1 MKTKSVIFYGMRGK
15 QAIQSGMFVY
25 VGLEERVPQDHFL
38 RPIKVLADTALRAM
52 DSDLERLYSRNGRP
66 SVPPEQLLKASL
78 LQVLFGIRSER
89 QLVEHIEFNILYRWF
104 LDLELDQRA
113 WDATTFTQNR
123 DRLLTSEVAKR
134 FLAMTVEIAQS
145 KGLVSQEHFSVDGTL
160 LQAWASI
167 KSFEPITSSDE
178 GDPPDPPSSDG
189 TGSKPKAAKDTLKDF
204 KGQKISNATHRSTS
218 DSEAMLYRKGEAAPT
233 KPCYLGNAM
242 IENRNGLVVQGDVRK
257 PVGEGGETA
266 ASEKMIGDHGGDNVI
281 TVAADKAY
289 DTVDHVATLEL
300 NGVIPHIARNQYE
313 GRSSAV
319 SDEIAAT
326 EGYKMSIR
334 FRKRI
339 EQVFGW
345 IKLAGCIRQ
354 VKVRGKEAVSAL
366 FHLALVAY
374 NLVRIPNIEEAR
386 A

>member
-1 MKTKSVIFYGMRGK
+1 MKTESVIDYGMRGK
-15 QAIQSGMFVY
+15 QAVQSGMFVY

-38 RPIKVLADTALRAM
+38 RPIKLIADTALRAM
-52 DSDLERLYSRNGRP
+52 DSDLDRLYSRQGRP

-78 LQVLFGIRSER
+78 LQILFGIRSER

-134 FLAMTVEIAQS
+134 FLATTVEIAQS
-145 KGLVSQEHFSVDGTL
+145 KGFVSQEHFSVDGTL
-160 LQAWASI
+160 LQAWASS
-167 KSFEPITSSDE
+167 KSVAPIASTDE
-178 GDPPDPPSSDG
+178 EEPPDPPCDA
-189 TGSKPKAAKDTLKDF
+189 GSKPKAAKDMRKDF
-204 KGQKISNATHRSTS
+204 KGQKISNETHRSTT
-218 DSEAMLYRKGEAAPT
+218 DPEAMLYRKADAAPT
-233 KPCYLGNAM
+233 KPCYLANAM

-257 PVGEGGETA
+257 PVGEGGETGA
-266 ASEKMIGDHGGDNVI
+266 ALKMLGDHGGEDEI
-281 TVAADKAY
+281 TLGADKGY
-289 DTVDHVATLEL
+289 DTVDLVAALKI
-300 NGVIPHIARNQYE
+300 NGVIPHIARNQYP

-345 IKLAGCIRQ
+345 IKLAGCVRQ

-366 FHLALVAY
+366 FHLCLVAY
-374 NLVRIPNIEEAR
+374 NLVRIPNIKEAR